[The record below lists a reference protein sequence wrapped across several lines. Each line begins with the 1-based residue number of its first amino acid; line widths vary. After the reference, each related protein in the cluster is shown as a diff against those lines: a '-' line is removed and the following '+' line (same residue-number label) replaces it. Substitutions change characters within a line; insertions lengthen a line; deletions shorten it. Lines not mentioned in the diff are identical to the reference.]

1 MDKKQ
6 YRLGIDIGS
15 TTVKIAILDEKN
27 EVLFSDYQRH
37 FANIQETL
45 ARLLVEAREK
55 LGEIDLVPMITG
67 SGGLTLATHLHVT
80 FVQEVVAVA
89 TALKAIAPKT
99 DVAIELGGEDAKI
112 IYFTGGID
120 QRMNGICAGGTGS
133 FIDQMAS
140 LLQTDASG
148 LNDYAKNYKAIYPI
162 AARCGVFA
170 KSDIQPLINEGATRE
185 DLAASIF
192 QAVVNQTISGLAC
205 GKPIRGHVAFLGGPL
220 HFLPELKNAFIRT
233 LRLTDEYIIDPENS
247 HLFAAIGSA
256 MSAEQQEGVEITALI
271 TRLQKGV
278 SMDHEVQRL
287 APLFRNEEEYR
298 EFEARHTGHSVK
310 SGDFES
316 YEGKI
321 FLGIDAG
328 STTTKIALIGEDGQL
343 LYKFYSSNEGSP
355 LTTAIRAV
363 EEIQK
368 RMNPNAEIV
377 YSCSTGYG
385 EALLKAAFQL
395 DEGEVETISHY
406 YAAAF
411 FEPDVD
417 CILDI
422 GGQDMKCIRIKDH
435 TVDSVQLNEACSAGC
450 GSFIETFAKS
460 LGYSVQDFAKE
471 ALFAKN
477 PVDLGTRCTV
487 FMNSN
492 VKQAQKEGATVAD
505 ISAGLA
511 YSVIKNALFK
521 VIKIADASSLGKHIV
536 VQGGTFYN
544 DAVLRAFE
552 RTAECECVRPDIAG
566 IMGAFGA
573 ALIAR
578 ERWEHQ
584 PTTMLPLDKI
594 IALQYKTAM
603 TRCQG
608 CNNKCVLTVNQFGG
622 GRRFISGNRCER
634 GLGLDR
640 KKKEVPNLFDYKMHR
655 LFDIETLSEDQA
667 PRGTIGIP
675 RVLNLYENYPFWAVF
690 FRELGFRVVLSPV
703 STRKI
708 YELGIESIPSESE
721 CYPAKITHGHVTW
734 LIKNGV
740 KTIFYPCIPYERDEE
755 NGAGNH
761 YNCPIVTSYAENIK
775 NNVEELETEHVRFLS
790 PFMAFTNEKILTA
803 QLEKIMQQEF
813 DIPAAETRAAA
824 HAGWGELIQA
834 KKDVEAE
841 GERAVQWCKENKK
854 HGIVLAGR
862 PYHIDPE
869 IHHGIPDMIAG
880 FGLAVLTEDSVSHL
894 GKVERPVVVSDQWMY
909 HSRLYAAASFVKN
922 TDELD
927 LVQLNSFGCGLDAV
941 TTDQV
946 SDILTGSDKIYTV
959 LKIDEVNNLGA
970 ARIRIRSLI
979 AALRVRD
986 RKHYQRTVKS
996 AAYERVLFTKQMKKD
1011 NYTILCPQMSP
1022 IHFDLLAPAISA
1034 FGYNVVLL
1042 DNDDRRAVDMGLK
1055 YVNNDACFPSL
1066 CTIGQVMDAL
1076 LSGKYDLNR
1085 TAIFMSQT
1093 GGGCRASNYIGFIR
1107 RALEKAGMG
1116 HIPVISVNVGNMEQ
1130 NPGFKVT
1137 IPMAIKAIQATVYG
1151 DVMMRCLYATRPY
1164 EKVPGSAEQL
1174 HKKWRAICTKAVSK
1188 RNPAMNEY
1196 RRIVRAIVKDFD
1208 ELPRRPVKK
1217 PRVGVVGE
1225 ILVKFSPLAN
1235 NHIVDLLEREGA
1247 EAVMPDL
1254 LDFMYYS
1261 FYNLNFKAE
1270 NLGFSK
1276 KGAFLCNV
1284 GIKLMDWF
1292 RADAKA
1298 ALRKSKHFTEPGD
1311 IRHMA
1316 ETSSKFVSLGNM
1328 TGEGWFLTGEMLELI
1343 ESGVKNIVCTQPFG
1357 CLPNHVVG
1365 KGVIKQLRASYPDA
1379 NIIAVD
1385 YDPGASEVNQLNRIK
1400 LMLAMAQK
1408 NLQGGS
1414 CATGAESHEEH
1425 TSSCGCG
1432 CGSHNDSHT
1441 HSGGSCGCSH
1451 CG

>member
-233 LRLTDEYIIDPENS
+233 LRLTDEYIIDPDNS

-721 CYPAKITHGHVTW
+721 CYPAKITHGHVSW

-790 PFMAFTNEKILTA
+790 PFMAFTNEKILTT

-996 AAYERVLFTKQMKKD
+996 AAYDRVLFTKQMKKD

-1164 EKVPGSAEQL
+1164 EKVPGSAEHL

-1188 RNPAMNEY
+1188 WNPAMNEY

-1385 YDPGASEVNQLNRIK
+1385 YDPGAAEVNQLNRIK